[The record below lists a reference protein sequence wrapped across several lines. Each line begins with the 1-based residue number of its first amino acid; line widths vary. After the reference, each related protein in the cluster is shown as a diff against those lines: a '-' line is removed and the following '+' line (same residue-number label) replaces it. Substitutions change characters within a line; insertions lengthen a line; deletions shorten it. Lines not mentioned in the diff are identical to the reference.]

1 MNIDPLLNQL
11 DAQAL
16 RLAQR
21 EYGREGIEMFLAL
34 ENLRDP
40 SSRVLAGAD
49 GPALAQLVERIG
61 TRLMAARPD
70 DPVRALR
77 NALELAAHFD
87 FGQPVAAG
95 ARLDSNTAA
104 SERLDPNVTGSGR
117 SPLRLAS
124 DAQSGAAQLV
134 HAIRDGRFIRSVNYH
149 NTLLTDEPQLEAQL
163 AALAERFVAIDLAQL
178 QKLLEGEAWTEA
190 RPPLLLVFYEGFRNH
205 FDVAAPLLEE
215 LGLTAIFC
223 LIPGFIDAPVAT
235 QIDFGKANYLG
246 TQHGE
251 YADGRAA
258 LTWDEARELAARGHS
273 FICHTMSHSDSDAP
287 DANLRYEGVAA
298 VERTAAMLGQP
309 VKAFVWRKGP
319 EWGVAPRAD
328 ALLRAA
334 GVELLVSNFKVQ
346 RLP

>member
-1 MNIDPLLNQL
+1 MNVDNLLSHL

-16 RLAQR
+16 RLAKR

-34 ENLRDP
+34 ENLHDP
-40 SSRVLAGAD
+40 SLRVLAGAD

-61 TRLMAARPD
+61 ARLMAARPD

-87 FGQPVAAG
+87 FGQPVAATG
-95 ARLDSNTAA
+95 
-104 SERLDPNVTGSGR
+104 ERLDPNVTGSGR

-124 DAQSGAAQLV
+124 DAQSGAAALV

-149 NTLLTDEPQLEAQL
+149 NTLLTDRAQLEAQL
-163 AALAERFVAIDLAQL
+163 EALAERFVAINLVQL
-178 QKLLEGEAWTEA
+178 QKLLEGEAWTDA

-223 LIPGFIDAPVAT
+223 LIPGFIDAPTAT
-235 QIDFGKANYLG
+235 QLDFGRANYLG

-251 YADGRAA
+251 YTDGRVA
-258 LTWDEARELAARGHS
+258 LSWGEARELAARGHS
-273 FICHTMSHSDSDAP
+273 FICHTMSHSDSDAIEA
-287 DANLRYEGVAA
+287 DLQYEGVAA
-298 VERTAAMLGQP
+298 VERMAAMLGQP
-309 VKAFVWRKGP
+309 ITAFVWRKGP